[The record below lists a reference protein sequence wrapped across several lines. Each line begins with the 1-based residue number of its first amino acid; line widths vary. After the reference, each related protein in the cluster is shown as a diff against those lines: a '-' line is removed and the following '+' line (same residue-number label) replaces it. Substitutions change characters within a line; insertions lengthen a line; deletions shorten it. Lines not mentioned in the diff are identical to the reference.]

1 MLIDKL
7 IQRVIHRSSPYHLSG
22 WINLH
27 DNLTFFQD
35 DRHDT
40 LIVHI
45 KTCHA
50 YGVKQSREMELPMD
64 DLTGVYI
71 LEFVILDS
79 LEIEFVAIQCRHR
92 GRTLHV
98 ISAGT

>member
-1 MLIDKL
+1 
-7 IQRVIHRSSPYHLSG
+7 
-22 WINLH
+22 
-27 DNLTFFQD
+27 
-35 DRHDT
+35 
-40 LIVHI
+40 
-45 KTCHA
+45 
-50 YGVKQSREMELPMD
+50 MELPMD

-98 ISAGT
+98 IGAGT